1 MRGRRRSS
9 TGPGPCV
16 QVSLRMP
23 RALLEQIDE
32 LARLHAWTRTQV
44 IELVVELGLAARTEP
59 HHAAPLELRELRK
72 EGIKVA
78 DSLEELARWLRSS
91 ARKEGGPFDG
101 THRS

>member
-1 MRGRRRSS
+1 MNPRRG
-9 TGPGPCV
+9 PLV

-23 RALLEQIDE
+23 RELLEQIDA
-32 LARLHAWTRTQV
+32 LATAQRWTRTQV
-44 IELVVELGLAARTEP
+44 IELVVELGLVARTAP

-78 DSLEELARWLRSS
+78 DSLEELARWLR
-91 ARKEGGPFDG
+91 ARAQTEEGGPFHG